1 MISQSFEAFAVVW
14 ERLRLQAQSV
24 PNCSRQ
30 IKAFNLPETSPRSR
44 GLREYLEGGN
54 VSHHSPEAHVQEL
67 EQANRPS
74 SCLDLATSRVQM
86 LLPATVPHPVLPF
99 SFSTPKEVTLHRAEE
114 IVKSKGTLSE
124 SLHLRPCG
132 ISRSLGFRPNPRVSK
147 SRERAQDQT
156 KARVTSDADQWF
168 DDL

>member
-14 ERLRLQAQSV
+14 ERLRLQAQPVSPTV
-24 PNCSRQ
+24 PGRLKLSICQKRV
-30 IKAFNLPETSPRSR
+30 R

-99 SFSTPKEVTLHRAEE
+99 SFSSTPKEVTLHRAEE
-114 IVKSKGTLSE
+114 IVKSKGTLSK